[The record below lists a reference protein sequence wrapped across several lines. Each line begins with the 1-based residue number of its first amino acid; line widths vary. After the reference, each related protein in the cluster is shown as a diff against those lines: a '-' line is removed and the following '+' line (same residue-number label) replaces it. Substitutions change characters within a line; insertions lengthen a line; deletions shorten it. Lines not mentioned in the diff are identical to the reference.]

1 MNNKVDWIGITF
13 FFITIITG
21 MYNLLIGDE
30 AKVIKAI
37 LLLVV
42 LGINKIIFYKTFLKK
57 SSLGYIGIIIFCFLS
72 IYLANLFDFYSI
84 SYYDK
89 FLHLI
94 SGVMIYFFGLIIY
107 VNLTKNNEYKKDIF
121 FYLFPLF
128 FSIALA
134 GVWEIWEFSTDLS
147 FGLNAQNNSLFDTM
161 TDIICGTIGSIVSL
175 LISFIWKINGNNK
188 IINKIIKESKY

>member
-161 TDIICGTIGSIVSL
+161 TDIICGTIGAIVSL
-175 LISFIWKINGNNK
+175 IISFIWRINGNNK